1 MMGAKHNGGP
11 KYLNELTLES
21 CSTKLGPEFCG
32 FFSHLRKLKI
42 SDCSWGTLPDNM
54 EHLTS
59 LKDLTVDFCR
69 NIRSLPRSLE
79 HLRLHGCNE
88 MLMRSCTTVG
98 DPDWEKLQHVPD
110 VYIDVSN
117 TRRQGGDESPSRW
130 RIFIISAQEPVPQPY
145 GVEVV

>member
-1 MMGAKHNGGP
+1 
-11 KYLNELTLES
+11 
-21 CSTKLGPEFCG
+21 
-32 FFSHLRKLKI
+32 
-42 SDCSWGTLPDNM
+42 M

-88 MLMRSCTTVG
+88 MLMRSCTAVG

-110 VYIDVSN
+110 VYIDGDRVE
-117 TRRQGGDESPSRW
+117 TRAQVDGGSSSSAPKNLFRSPMAWKSCD
-130 RIFIISAQEPVPQPY
+130 P
-145 GVEVV
+145 